1 MIMGKVLVV
10 AEKPSAGKDIA
21 RILHC
26 TESHQDYVE
35 SEKYIVTWAV
45 GHLIERRDPED
56 VDIRYKTWCL
66 EDLPVPTDN
75 GLKVKAEA
83 AHQFQVIKDLIHRPD
98 VERLINAGDAGR
110 EGLMIQEWIYREA
123 GNHLPVDILW
133 ASSLTDEAI
142 TTAFEHLHSN
152 QEPEFQN
159 LLKEAE
165 CRSEADQKYGYN
177 YTRMLTLLFANRGT
191 TLSYGRCQTPLLNL
205 IVIRDQ
211 EFENFKSV
219 PFWQVEAAYQKGF
232 VSTMIDPGTEKSKCF
247 LDKSQADYELQ
258 ELCSNQVATVIE
270 YITEEKVKKAP
281 PLYNLADLQTVMGK
295 KYGFTPDKTLAI
307 AQRLYETHKILSY
320 PRTDSRYLSDD
331 LYGEIGAHLQSCN
344 FRPFQDF
351 IDEIDVSSFQKDKAY
366 FNNNK
371 VSDHHALIPTIKDD
385 IEIIYQKLSEEERNC
400 WNEIVCRFIAMFMPP
415 YRYEATEIKLLVG
428 EKIFVSSGTTIKDL
442 GYRKLSRIVKEK
454 EADDSEPLQMLPRM
468 SEGEEIKIAGIKLK
482 EGKTKAPQRYGP
494 GNIISLMKK
503 YKIGTSAT
511 SASIITSL
519 QDRGFIKLEKGKYIS
534 TDLGRQLI
542 EIVPQELKHPNLTIA
557 FEEDLKKVNTG
568 ELSKEEFLDAID
580 RQIIQN
586 LSKFQNRKID
596 SKLGTAKESLLCP
609 QCGKPIRQGKTNT
622 GKVNWYCTG
631 YAADPPCGF
640 RIWQE
645 VCGKKL
651 TEEQVSS
658 LIKNGKTP
666 SLQGFVSK
674 KSGKKFTAALLLK
687 PGENGA
693 IEFSF
698 PVNKKSNRRK

>member
-1 MIMGKVLVV
+1 MKTLVV
-10 AEKPSAGKDIA
+10 AEKPGAGKDIA
-21 RILHC
+21 RILGC
-26 TESHQDYVE
+26 TESHGDYIE
-35 SEKYIVTWAV
+35 SDKYIVTWAV
-45 GHLIERRDPED
+45 GHLIERKDPED
-56 VDIRYKTWCL
+56 VDVRYKTWRL

-75 GLKVKAEA
+75 GLKVKGGTSS
-83 AHQFQVIKDLIHRPD
+83 QFEVIKKLIHRPD
-98 VERLINAGDAGR
+98 VERLVNAGDAGR

-123 GNHLPVDILW
+123 GNDLPVDILW

-142 TTAFEHLHSN
+142 TTAFRHLHSN
-152 QEPEFQN
+152 QEMEFQS

-191 TLSYGRCQTPLLNL
+191 VLSYGRCQTPLLNL
-205 IVIRDQ
+205 IVIRDR
-211 EFENFKSV
+211 EFEKFESS
-219 PFWQVEAAYQKGF
+219 PFWQVEATYQKGF
-232 VSTMIDPGTEKSKCF
+232 ASTLIDSGTGKTKCF
-247 LDKSQADYELQ
+247 LDKSQAEHELQ
-258 ELCSNQVATVIE
+258 DLSRNHTATVIE
-270 YITEEKVKKAP
+270 YKTEEKEKKAP
-281 PLYNLADLQTVMGK
+281 TLYNLADLQTVMGK

-307 AQRLYETHKILSY
+307 AQRFYETYKILSY

-344 FRPFQDF
+344 FKPFCDF
-351 IDEIDVSSFQKDKAY
+351 IEKIDLSSFQKDKAY

-385 IEIIYQKLSEEERNC
+385 IKIIYQKLSEEERNC
-400 WNEIVCRFIAMFMPP
+400 WNEIVCRFVAIFMPP
-415 YRYEATEIKLLVG
+415 YRYEVTEIKLLVG
-428 EKIFVSSGTTIKDL
+428 EKIFASSGTTIKDL

-454 EADDSEPLQMLPRM
+454 EDTEALQMLPIV
-468 SEGEEIKIAGIKLK
+468 SEGEEIEIAGIKLK
-482 EGKTKAPQRYGP
+482 EGKTKPPQRYGP

-519 QDRGFIKLEKGKYIS
+519 QDRGFIKLEHGKYIS

-557 FEEDLKKVNTG
+557 FEEELKKVNVG

-580 RQIIQN
+580 RQVIQN

-631 YAADPPCGF
+631 YAAEPPCEF

-651 TEEQVSS
+651 TEEQVSL
-658 LIKNGKTP
+658 LIKNGRTQ
-666 SLQGFVSK
+666 SMQGFVSK
-674 KSGKKFTAALLLK
+674 KTGKKFTAALLLK
-687 PGENGA
+687 PDENGA
-693 IEFSF
+693 VEFIF
-698 PVNKKSNRRK
+698 PVVKKGNRGK